1 MKRIMMLG
9 MILLMALAVGAGNA
23 IPVSAQGHEFIASK
37 ATGKTKSK
45 GSGTQT
51 FRTGSGVI
59 ECSTVTGLGEIS
71 GLHMTAH
78 KEVLTFSGCT
88 GFGGK
93 VTVTP
98 AHFEFNANG
107 PAKLENEVEIHV
119 SGTSCEV
126 VLEPQTAESL
136 AYENSSGKLKSE
148 ASISKIQA
156 KGTGGVC
163 GGSSE
168 ASYSGTIMAELEGGT
183 LEWK

>member
-9 MILLMALAVGAGNA
+9 MVLLMALAVGAGNA
-23 IPVSAQGHEFIASK
+23 IPVSAQSHEFIAST
-37 ATGKTKSK
+37 TGKTKSK

-59 ECSTVTGLGEIS
+59 ECATVAGTGTITATHSTT
-71 GLHMTAH
+71 H

-136 AYENSSGKLKSE
+136 GYENSSGKLKSE
-148 ASISKIQA
+148 ASITKIQA

-163 GGSSE
+163 GGGSE
-168 ASYSGTIMAELEGGT
+168 ASYSGTILAELEGGT